1 MDWYHAIRPLVFKV
15 DPEVDHHLVGSG
27 LKIFNDNPEVLRHMF
42 HVKKRKNLQVKIKNL
57 TFDSPIGIAAGF
69 DKMAEFYNSLG
80 GLGAG
85 FVEIGSVTKNAQPG
99 NPKKRIFRLPEDQA
113 IINRMGLNN
122 MGVKETKRR
131 LEAHPAKTKIGISI
145 APGHGLDSGQM
156 VLEMIDDIKRIH
168 SQADYIALNLSCP
181 NQVGVTVL
189 QQADILTQLLVGI
202 SKLNI
207 EEPVFCKFGN
217 DLDPNK
223 LINILHQVEGLYD
236 GVILSNGSVRRDGLK
251 SENKKEMG
259 GLSGRPIFGRAINLT
274 KTIHS
279 EFKDLPIIF
288 SGGVFTPEHAL
299 EALDSGAS
307 LVEVYTGFIYNG
319 PTLLESIN
327 RYLSEQQ
334 LINNFRK
341 V

>member
-1 MDWYHAIRPLVFKV
+1 
-15 DPEVDHHLVGSG
+15 
-27 LKIFNDNPEVLRHMF
+27 
-42 HVKKRKNLQVKIKNL
+42 
-57 TFDSPIGIAAGF
+57 
-69 DKMAEFYNSLG
+69 
-80 GLGAG
+80 
-85 FVEIGSVTKNAQPG
+85 
-99 NPKKRIFRLPEDQA
+99 
-113 IINRMGLNN
+113 
-122 MGVKETKRR
+122 
-131 LEAHPAKTKIGISI
+131 
-145 APGHGLDSGQM
+145 
-156 VLEMIDDIKRIH
+156 
-168 SQADYIALNLSCP
+168 
-181 NQVGVTVL
+181 
-189 QQADILTQLLVGI
+189 
-202 SKLNI
+202 
-207 EEPVFCKFGN
+207 
-217 DLDPNK
+217 
-223 LINILHQVEGLYD
+223 
-236 GVILSNGSVRRDGLK
+236 
-251 SENKKEMG
+251 MG